1 MKNIIF
7 IAPPAAGKGTVS
19 DYLIKNYHYKH
30 LSTGDLL
37 REEIEAGSEFGKE
50 LDKIISS
57 GNLVNDDV
65 MIRLVKEKLET
76 ITNQAFILDGFPR
89 TLEQAKSL
97 DQMLISMGVTNT
109 QAIYLDIDENLAL
122 QRVLGRVNCP
132 NCKRSYNIYFENMR
146 PINDNICD
154 DCKTELSKRMDD
166 NEDSFKVRFDTY
178 LKNAS
183 SILDYY
189 RDKNMLSEVKVDN
202 DLTRV
207 LNEVIKEA
215 KND

>member
-65 MIRLVKEKLET
+65 MIRLVKEKLDT